1 MSRNFMRERL
11 ERRIVEINCIIA
23 DRLTDAIENM
33 GHWTTEEI
41 KNNNDLIES
50 LQDER
55 RDLRKL
61 YRSYR

>member
-23 DRLTDAIENM
+23 DRLADAIENM
-33 GHWTTEEI
+33 CHWTTEEI
-41 KNNNDLIES
+41 KNNNELIES

>member
-33 GHWTTEEI
+33 SHWTTEEI
-41 KNNNDLIES
+41 KNNNELIES

-55 RDLRKL
+55 RDLRKI
-61 YRSYR
+61 YRNYR

>member
-23 DRLTDAIENM
+23 DRLADAIENM
-33 GHWTTEEI
+33 CRWTTEEI

>member
-1 MSRNFMRERL
+1 MCRNFMRERL

-33 GHWTTEEI
+33 CHWTTEEI

-55 RDLRKL
+55 RELRKL

>member
-1 MSRNFMRERL
+1 MSENFMRERL
-11 ERRIVEINCIIA
+11 ERRIVEINQTIA
-23 DRLTDAIENM
+23 NRFADAIKNM
-33 GHWTTEEI
+33 CDWTVEEI

-55 RDLRKL
+55 LELIKL

>member
-33 GHWTTEEI
+33 SHWTTEEI
-41 KNNNDLIES
+41 KSNNELIES

>member
-33 GHWTTEEI
+33 SHWTTEEI
-41 KNNNDLIES
+41 KNNNELIES

>member
-33 GHWTTEEI
+33 CHWTTEEI
-41 KNNNDLIES
+41 KSNNELIES

-55 RDLRKL
+55 RDLRKI
-61 YRSYR
+61 YRNYR

>member
-23 DRLTDAIENM
+23 DRLVDAIENM
-33 GHWTTEEI
+33 CHWTTEEI
-41 KNNNDLIES
+41 KSNNDLIES

-55 RDLRKL
+55 RELRKL